1 MSDFKTKRLVHK
13 IMIIDSKFDI
23 GLCWGLAPRPNGFT
37 FDSDGLSQHYI
48 RMINRLL
55 TEIEL
60 DSEATSMLRQYIRG
74 ERLT

>member
-37 FDSDGLSQHYI
+37 FDSDGLSQRQI

-60 DSEATSMLRQYIRG
+60 DSEATKMLKRYIR
-74 ERLT
+74 